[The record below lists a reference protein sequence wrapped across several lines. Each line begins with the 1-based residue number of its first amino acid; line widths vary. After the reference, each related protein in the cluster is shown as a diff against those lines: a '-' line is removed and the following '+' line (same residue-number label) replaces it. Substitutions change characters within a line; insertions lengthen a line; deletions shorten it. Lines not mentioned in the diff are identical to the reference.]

1 MANEMLKFA
10 TDIPQKLAGAV
21 IPQTILEKFYQWENR
36 QAQSVFMRQPING
49 AYRDYTWWE
58 VGSQV
63 RRMVT
68 ALQSMDLP
76 KGTHIGIVSKNCA
89 HWVMA
94 DLAIQM
100 AGYVSV
106 PFYPSLNAEQ
116 LNLVLTHSQTKVLFV
131 GKLEVWQGMKAG
143 IPDSVK
149 CIAFPHYPGNDVVEE
164 PGFLHWNDL
173 IAQHE
178 PYQHNYVP
186 DLQDLATIIYTSG
199 TTGNPKGVMNNHYN
213 SAVGMAKGA
222 SYLEVNS
229 PDCRFFSYMPMCHIA
244 ERALVEG
251 GAIYSGGT
259 IYFAESLETFAK
271 NLQDCQ
277 PTHFLAV
284 PRIWTKFQLG
294 ILSKMSPKRLN
305 TLLKIPILS
314 GIVKKKIRQGLGL
327 SQAKVILTGAAPM
340 PASLLDWYKRLGI
353 NIQEVYGMTENG
365 GACSIMPKA
374 KNKIGTVGKPYDYVK
389 IRIAED
395 TGEVLM
401 TSDLLMQG
409 YYREPEMTAE
419 TIDSEGWLHTGDMGE
434 IDSEG
439 YLKLTGRVKE
449 MFKTAKGEYVA
460 PGPIEWKFATNN
472 DIEQIAVMG
481 SGLPQPVALIVLS
494 DIGKAKTQA
503 EVKVSLLESLKTINP
518 ELVSYQRLHQII
530 VCKEAWTVENNLLTP
545 TLKTKRN
552 FLEKKYQ
559 TLMEKWF
566 EMNEK
571 VIFE

>member
-1 MANEMLKFA
+1 MANEMQKFA
-10 TDIPQKLAGAV
+10 TFTSQKLQGAV
-21 IPQTILEKFYQWENR
+21 VPQTMLEKFYHWESVR
-36 QAQSVFMRQPING
+36 PQSVFMRQPING
-49 AYRDYTWWE
+49 TYRDYTWWE
-58 VGSQV
+58 VGQQA
-63 RRMVT
+63 RKMVT
-68 ALQSMDLP
+68 ALQSMGLP
-76 KGTHIGIVSKNCA
+76 QGTNIGIVSKNCA
-89 HWVMA
+89 HWIMA

-106 PFYPSLNAEQ
+106 PFYPSLVAEQ
-116 LNLVLTHSQTKVLFV
+116 LNLVLNHSQTKVLFV
-131 GKLEVWQGMKAG
+131 GKLDVWQGMKAG
-143 IPDSVK
+143 IPESVR
-149 CIAFPHYPGNDVVEE
+149 CIAFPPYPGNDSVEE
-164 PGFLHWNDL
+164 PGFDRWDDL
-173 IAQHE
+173 IAQYE
-178 PYQHNYVP
+178 PSQRNYVP

-199 TTGNPKGVMNNHYN
+199 TTGNPKGVMNNYYN

-251 GAIYSGGT
+251 GCIYSGGT
-259 IYFAESLETFAK
+259 IYFAESLDTFAK

-294 ILSKMSPKRLN
+294 ILSKMSQKKLN
-305 TLLKIPILS
+305 NFLKIPILS
-314 GIVKKKIRQGLGL
+314 GIIKKKIRKGLGL

-340 PASLLDWYKRLGI
+340 PASLLDWYKKLGI

-365 GACSIMPKA
+365 GACTIMPKLR
-374 KNKIGTVGKPYDYVK
+374 NKIGTVGKPYDYVSLK
-389 IRIAED
+389 ID
-395 TGEVLM
+395 PTNGEVLM
-401 TSDLLMQG
+401 KSDLIMQG

-419 TIDSEGWLHTGDMGE
+419 TIDTEGWLHTGDMGE
-434 IDSEG
+434 IDAEG

-481 SGLPQPVALIVLS
+481 SGLPQPVALVVLS
-494 DIGKAKTQA
+494 DIGKAKSPA
-503 EVKVSLLESLKTINP
+503 EVKAGLLASLKIINP
-518 ELVSYQRLHQII
+518 ELVPYQRLHQII
-530 VCKEAWTVENNLLTP
+530 VCREAWTVDNGLLTP

-559 TLMEKWF
+559 TLMEVSYEK
-566 EMNEK
+566 NEQ